1 MRLFEVA
8 GNELE
13 QDLVLLFRNQIQR
26 ANAEG
31 TPAELSYEAITNL
44 MKASG
49 HGSFDYGVFKSLYD
63 ASPEIQAVVQNFNED
78 GVVLNTDLQKDADG
92 TIDNVDSSPTNNVEK
107 MAKRATNRRS

>member
-1 MRLFEVA
+1 
-8 GNELE
+8 
-13 QDLVLLFRNQIQR
+13 
-26 ANAEG
+26 
-31 TPAELSYEAITNL
+31 

>member
-31 TPAELSYEAITNL
+31 TPAELSYEAITNI

-78 GVVLNTDLQKDADG
+78 GVVLNTKMQQDDDG
-92 TIDNVDSSPTNNVEK
+92 TVDNVDSSPTNNVEK